1 MASNEVKEVSEQERR
16 KQLASFLYDM
26 AKLMLGSVAIG
37 GMSPLFTG
45 KSLESTNLWC
55 IIVGLIGGCI
65 IAYIANF
72 MLKIKKII
80 DYGQMRYCRR
90 LVPL

>member
-80 DYGQMRYCRR
+80 DYGQMGYCRR
-90 LVPL
+90 PVPL